1 MITRMDEIFPGL
13 LSWTAFR
20 ETIGQPVHSAYV
32 VEARTLIDPM
42 VPPEGLGAFGR
53 ADLPAPERIVLS
65 NRHHRRHSAR
75 FAERFNCIVAVNE
88 RGLYEIQD
96 QPLRV
101 RGFRPGDELAPG
113 VTAQPV
119 GVLCPDESA
128 IHVAHGPG
136 ALAVAD
142 GVVRAHDDGGLG
154 FVPDHLLGD
163 DPAAIQQG
171 LAKAYLKLAE
181 ELEFT
186 TLLLAHGAPV
196 VGDGREALKAFAE
209 AVLRN

>member
-1 MITRMDEIFPGL
+1 MDEIFPGL
-13 LSWTAFR
+13 LSWTAIR

-42 VPPEGLGAFGR
+42 VPPEGLGAFSANG
-53 ADLPAPERIVLS
+53 LPAPERIVLS

-75 FAERFNCIVAVNE
+75 FAERFNCTVAVNE

-113 VTAQPV
+113 VVAQQV

-128 IHVAHGPG
+128 IHITHGPG

-142 GVVRAHDDGGLG
+142 GVIRAGDDGALG

-163 DPAAIQQG
+163 DPGAVKLG
-171 LAKAYLKLAE
+171 LAEAYLKLAE
-181 ELEFT
+181 ELEFSA
-186 TLLLAHGAPV
+186 LLMAHGAPV
-196 VGDGREALKAFAE
+196 IGDGREALRAFAE

>member
-1 MITRMDEIFPGL
+1 MDEIFPGL

-42 VPPEGLGAFGR
+42 VPAEGLAAFGTG
-53 ADLPAPERIVLS
+53 DLPAPERIVLS

-75 FAERFNCIVAVNE
+75 FAERFNCTVAVSE
-88 RGLYEIQD
+88 RA
-96 QPLRV
+96 LRAAG
-101 RGFRPGDELAPG
+101 RAAAGARLRDRATSSAAG
-113 VTAQPV
+113 VTAQQV

-128 IHVAHGPG
+128 IHIAHGPG

-142 GVVRAHDDGGLG
+142 GVIRAGDDGGLG

-163 DPAAIQQG
+163 DPQAVKTG
-171 LAKAYLKLAE
+171 LAEAYLRLAE
-181 ELEFT
+181 ELEFKI
-186 TLLLAHGAPV
+186 LLMAHGAPV
-196 VGDGREALKAFAE
+196 TSDGRAALRAFAE
-209 AVLRN
+209 AVLRR

>member
-1 MITRMDEIFPGL
+1 MDEIFPGL
-13 LSWTAFR
+13 FSWTAIR

-42 VPPEGLGAFGR
+42 VPEEGLAAFGT
-53 ADLPAPERIVLS
+53 AELPAPERIVLS

-75 FAERFNCIVAVNE
+75 FAERFNCTVAVSE

-113 VTAQPV
+113 VVAQQV

-128 IHVAHGPG
+128 IHIAHGPG

-142 GVVRAHDDGGLG
+142 GVIRAHDDGGLG

-163 DPAAIQQG
+163 DPQAVKSG
-171 LAKAYLKLAE
+171 LAQAYLRLAE
-181 ELEFT
+181 ELEFE
-186 TLLLAHGAPV
+186 TLLMAHGAPV
-196 VGDGREALKAFAE
+196 VGTGREALRAFAE
-209 AVLRN
+209 AVLRR